1 MTALLHPLLQA
12 AASGL
17 LLWLAFP
24 GGGAMPALL
33 LLALVPLFGT
43 LTKGTPRMA
52 ALCGLAAGLVH
63 HLLLLYWITIVL
75 STYGGLPWFL
85 SGPALLLLALYMSL
99 YWAVFALGA
108 RLALDT
114 LPPWACLWLLPAL
127 WVGLDWLRAL
137 LFTGFPWMDLG
148 YALADQPRLI
158 QVADLFGHY
167 GLTYVIV
174 LVNLLIVLLLRHR
187 QRRPTLA
194 ALFLPVCLL
203 LLVAGFY
210 NRQRFEEIER
220 LAEQAPRMTLGVV
233 QGNIDQAVK
242 WSPQQLQKTVDSH
255 LRLSEKLAAD
265 PAPRLLVW
273 PETALPH
280 YPLDDRLME
289 RLETLLENRQ
299 VALLSGVPWIEMSA
313 QPTGK
318 PPLYNSAL
326 LLNAQGRIA
335 GLYHKSHLVPYGEY
349 VPLQDLL
356 PFIAP
361 LVQAVGDFSAGTI
374 ETPLTLDDAR
384 LGVLICFESVFP
396 ELSRRW
402 VEAGASLLVNLT
414 NDAWYGRSSAPQHSL
429 AMAVLRAVETRRSL
443 VRSANTG
450 ISTFIEPSGV
460 IASRSEIFVP
470 WGEKRS
476 VALLEEKTVW
486 ARFGYLFAPLCLA
499 AGLFTVALAST
510 LRRRRQE

>member
-1 MTALLHPLLQA
+1 VTALLHPLLQA

-33 LLALVPLFGT
+33 AVALAPLFAT
-43 LTKGTPRMA
+43 LRLGTPRMA
-52 ALCGLAAGLVH
+52 ALAGLSAGLVH

-99 YWAVFALGA
+99 YWALFALGA

-127 WVGLDWLRAL
+127 WVGLDWLRSL
-137 LFTGFPWMDLG
+137 LFSGFPWMDLG
-148 YALADQPRLI
+148 YALAGQPLLI
-158 QVADLFGHY
+158 QTADLVGHY

-174 LVNLLIVLLLRHR
+174 LVNLLVVLLLRHR
-187 QRRPTLA
+187 RHRPTLA
-194 ALFLPVCLL
+194 ALILPACLL
-203 LLVAGFY
+203 LLCAGLY
-210 NRQRFEEIER
+210 TRQR
-220 LAEQAPRMTLGVV
+220 LAEVKTLTEEAPRITLGVV

-255 LRLSEKLAAD
+255 LQLSEKLAAD
-265 PAPRLLVW
+265 PAPQLLVW

-280 YPLDDRLME
+280 YPLDEMLMR
-289 RLETLLENRQ
+289 RLETLLLRHQ
-299 VALLSGVPWIEMSA
+299 VALLSGVPWLEMSA
-313 QPTGK
+313 RPTGK

-326 LLNAQGRIA
+326 LLDRRGKVA
-335 GLYHKSHLVPYGEY
+335 GLYHKSHLVPFGEY
-349 VPLQDLL
+349 VPLQELL

-374 ETPLTLDDAR
+374 ESPLPLGDAR

-402 VEAGASLLVNLT
+402 VAAGANLLVNLT

-450 ISTFIEPSGV
+450 ISAYIEPSGA
-460 IASRSEIFVP
+460 ISARSEIFVP
-470 WGEKRS
+470 WAEKRG
-476 VALLEEKTVW
+476 VALLDEKTVW
-486 ARFGYLFAPLCLA
+486 MRFGHLFAPLSLA
-499 AGLFTVALAST
+499 AGFFAVALAST
-510 LRRRRQE
+510 LRRRRKE